1 MTPCADLRASRLLLL
16 ALAASLFVGCAA
28 RTPRPDD
35 TPAPGPTTTE
45 DVAEPADLGDPEG
58 RFAEALQMMRTGQSV
73 EAVAAF
79 MALGKDFPEF
89 SGPPTNLGILHAQ
102 ADRLA
107 PAIAALERA
116 TQANPDNK
124 VAYNWLG
131 VLHREGRQYDKARAA
146 YEKAL
151 AADPDYAAARLN
163 LGLLYE
169 DHLRQPAEA
178 LVQYREYLRITDG
191 KDLRVLPWIGEIEAT
206 MAAQTES
213 VAPASAAPEEREV
226 K

>member
-1 MTPCADLRASRLLLL
+1 MIPCADSRASRLLLL

-28 RTPRPDD
+28 RTPKPDA
-35 TPAPGPTTTE
+35 PASEPSTGE
-45 DVAEPADLGDPEG
+45 VAEPADLGDPEA
-58 RFAEALQMMRTGQSV
+58 RFAEALQLMRTGQSV

-79 MALGKDFPEF
+79 AALGEDFPEF

-102 ADRLA
+102 ADRLEA
-107 PAIAALERA
+107 AIAALERA
-116 TQANPDNK
+116 TQANPDNT

-131 VLHREGRQYDKARAA
+131 VLRREGGQYDKARAA

-191 KDLRVLPWIGEIEAT
+191 NDLRVLPWIGEIEAA
-206 MAAQTES
+206 MAAQAES
-213 VAPASAAPEEREV
+213 VAPAAATTEEREV
-226 K
+226 E